1 MPRAGQTKP
10 AVTPRLPDQIAIG
23 VLTRTFPPELVDR
36 VVTQTGRVEQRQ
48 RLLPARVV
56 LYYTL
61 AMCLFAQV
69 GYEEVMRLLVEGLA
83 WARRWQGSWQVP
95 HKSSI
100 ARARQRLGPA
110 PLRALFVEVARPLAT
125 PATAG
130 AWYRGWRLL
139 ALDGTTL
146 DVPDTPANVAAF
158 GRPGGGRGPGAFPQV
173 RLVGLVECG
182 THAVVDAA
190 MGGLHLGE
198 GSLAPSLARSLG
210 PGMLLLVD
218 QGLCSLELWRI
229 LHATG
234 AELVWRCRQDVKL
247 EVLKV
252 FEDGSWASELGASHP
267 KHKRAAV
274 RSWTTGWTIL
284 AALVSRRATGSS
296 PPSWTPSWPR
306 RPSCRRCIRSGGSW
320 RPRWTSSRPTS
331 AAPGW
336 CYAAA
341 IPTES
346 ARRSGRTCWSTTPS
360 ARSCTRPPCRPRST
374 LTGCRLP
381 AACTSRGARSPA
393 RPRFPPRRLVRATRQ
408 AVAEALR
415 HLLPP
420 RRLRAVP
427 RVVKRKMS
435 NFPLKRDFHHH
446 WPQPTKSPGQAVVI
460 VARTAR
466 GP

>member
-100 ARARQRLGPA
+100 ARARARLGPA
-110 PLRALFVEVARPLAT
+110 PLRALFAEVARPLAT
-125 PATAG
+125 PTTKG
-130 AWYRGWRLL
+130 AWYRGWRLV

-146 DVPDTPANVAAF
+146 DVPDTPANLAAF
-158 GRPGGGRGPGAFPQV
+158 GRPPGGRGQGAFPQV

-198 GSLAPSLARSLG
+198 TSLAPSLARSLG

-218 QGLCSLELWRI
+218 QGLCGLELWRTF
-229 LHATG
+229 HATG

-247 EVLKV
+247 EVLEV
-252 FEDGSWASELGASHP
+252 FEDGSWRSELGQSQP
-267 KHKRAAV
+267 KHKRVAV
-274 RSWTTGWTIL
+274 RVVDYRLDDPGHPGEPEGYRLITTIL
-284 AALVSRRATGSS
+284 DPHRAPAAELSALYPQRWELETALDELKTHQRGPGVVLRSRHPDGVRQEVWAHLLVHYAIRTLMHQAALDGEVDPDRLSFTRSLHIARRQVTSQAALS
-296 PPSWTPSWPR
+296 PPAAGQGDPA
-306 RPSCRRCIRSGGSW
+306 GG
-320 RPRWTSSRPTS
+320 R
-331 AAPGW
+331 
-336 CYAAA
+336 
-341 IPTES
+341 
-346 ARRSGRTCWSTTPS
+346 
-360 ARSCTRPPCRPRST
+360 
-374 LTGCRLP
+374 
-381 AACTSRGARSPA
+381 
-393 RPRFPPRRLVRATRQ
+393 
-408 AVAEALR
+408 
-415 HLLPP
+415 
-420 RRLRAVP
+420 
-427 RVVKRKMS
+427 
-435 NFPLKRDFHHH
+435 
-446 WPQPTKSPGQAVVI
+446 
-460 VARTAR
+460 
-466 GP
+466 